1 MHPRNSW
8 VAAFSLLLCI
18 AQGQPAGAATQDALA
33 FDRGVAAFQAGD
45 YDAALESFLQAQRA
59 GLDTPGLHYNLGA
72 TYYRLR
78 RYPEAER
85 EFQALAR
92 DPAWRALA
100 TYNLGLIAQRMER
113 PGLAKE
119 RFELALRTAT
129 DPKLRMLA
137 AAALGRLESVSP
149 TRVVVLASLAA
160 GYDSNA
166 TLTPDAATAGTSHQG
181 DLFAESLGAASYRL
195 GGNAAGG
202 TYAQAG
208 FLVRKYQDLNQFDQ
222 AGLRLGLGHE
232 TDSGR
237 WQTSVD
243 GFFDL
248 TYFGGDLF
256 QRAAV
261 LDAGLRR
268 RLGSSGDLRG
278 RYEFQR
284 IEGGAGFEYLD
295 GWQQQL
301 SVDWGFLLASSVARI
316 GYQLELNNRRDLQQ
330 GADFLSYSPTRNSVY
345 AGVIWPNIA
354 GWSAEARGE
363 YRFSRYPDPY
373 VLDNGTLEVKRE
385 DKRLGI
391 ELRGYRR
398 LAGPWRV
405 FADYS
410 YYRNDSTVDTYD
422 YTRYQVL
429 AGIEVVFEK

>member
-1 MHPRNSW
+1 MHPRISW
-8 VAAFSLLLCI
+8 VVAFSLFFCI

-100 TYNLGLIAQRMER
+100 TYNLGLIAQRMGR
-113 PGLAKE
+113 TDLAKE
-119 RFELALRTAT
+119 HFEQALRSAT
-129 DPKLRMLA
+129 DHKLRMLA
-137 AAALGRLESVSP
+137 ATALGRLESVLP
-149 TRVVVLASLAA
+149 TRVVAVASLAA

-166 TLTPDAATAGTSHQG
+166 TLTPDAATAGTSHLG
-181 DLFAESLGAASYRL
+181 DLFVESLAAASYRL
-195 GGNAAGG
+195 SGNAAGG
-202 TYAQAG
+202 THAQAG
-208 FLVRKYQDLNQFDQ
+208 FLVRKYQDLHQFDQ
-222 AGLRLGLGHE
+222 AGLRLGLDHE

-237 WQTSVD
+237 WQTSVG
-243 GFFDL
+243 GFFDT

-268 RLGSSGDLRG
+268 RLGSVGDLRG

-301 SVDWGFLLASSVARI
+301 SVDSGFVMASSVGRI
-316 GYQLELNNRRDLQQ
+316 GYQLELNDRRDLQQ

-345 AGVIWPNIA
+345 AGVIWPNVA

-398 LAGPWRV
+398 LAGLWRV

-410 YYRNDSTVDTYD
+410 YYRNDSTIDTYD
-422 YTRYQVL
+422 YRRYQVL